1 MKKLFICVMTSLCS
15 TFAFADAD
23 LVVKPA
29 TITNGSGTMQVV
41 INKTN
46 TTAFQFD
53 VKLPAGISVA
63 TENGF
68 SLTGAPTSRKFEKA
82 KVDATTN
89 TWRFLTYDDGNAT
102 FADGTTFDI
111 TLAAET
117 SAVEGQAETGAIVL
131 VDPNGNSTEAN
142 NGPSTTIGVTTKI
155 SITSEAKKMTTF
167 VSKTGLDF
175 TDSDAKAYVV
185 TGVEGN
191 SVWMTRVYKVPAGTA
206 IAVKGS
212 VGDHNVKT
220 VDVKGIYYKNFL
232 IGNNTDEKVSVTPEG
247 DDNYYFFGADNGFT
261 PFTAAR
267 NIGAHKAY
275 LRVSKLP
282 EEVPGSDVEI
292 EIKDKVTSLCAN
304 VDLDFANRTDG
315 VKAYVATGFDGS
327 VWLTPVETASAGT
340 PLYIKG
346 PKGKYTIPSKGTQT
360 VYANMMKGNN
370 TNEKITISPTEGEYT
385 NYFVSSTGFN
395 SFTADR
401 QVSPGKSYLQII
413 TSYLPAAS
421 RGISD
426 GSIVIGETETE
437 TLSVSLGSL
446 EGNND
451 NTTNIRSIDDQ
462 LTNDTWYNLNGQ
474 RIDTPTKKGLYIK
487 NGKKVIV
494 R

>member
-15 TFAFADAD
+15 TFAFAEGE
-23 LVVKPA
+23 LVVNKV
-29 TITNGSGTMQVV
+29 TIPSGGSNTLEVV
-41 INKTN
+41 INKAN

-53 VKLPAGISVA
+53 MKLPEGISVSA
-63 TENGF
+63 FGTE
-68 SLTGAPTSRKFEKA
+68 SSTRKFEKNL
-82 KVDATTN
+82 VDGTTN
-89 TWRFLTYDDGNAT
+89 TWRFLSYDENNTAFET
-102 FADGTTFDI
+102 GTTFNI
-111 TLAAET
+111 TLAAAAG
-117 SAVEGQAETGAIVL
+117 SKEGEAETKSIVL
-131 VDPNGNSTEAN
+131 VDPTAENITELAK
-142 NGPSTTIGVTTKI
+142 GPSTEIAVTTKI
-155 SITSEAKKMTTF
+155 SITSEKKQMTTF
-167 VSKTGLDF
+167 VCNNGLDF

-206 IAVKGS
+206 IAVKGT

-282 EEVPGSDVEI
+282 EEVPGSGVEI

-304 VDLDFANRTDG
+304 VDLDFTNRTDG

-413 TSYLPAAS
+413 SSYLPAAS